1 MKEINAIRSTVCKRA
16 AAYVKAGMNRSAAFR
31 KAWAETAT
39 KAAELKQGDM
49 IEVVTYSTLWMQ
61 NVTVSARVMNVSR
74 FGSNV
79 SVMVMA
85 KECCKQTVKDV
96 FLPAASLVRKIA

>member
-1 MKEINAIRSTVCKRA
+1 MKEINAIRSTVCKKA

-31 KAWAETAT
+31 RAWAETAT

-49 IEVVTYSTLWMQ
+49 IEIVTYSTLWLK
-61 NVTVSARVMNVSR
+61 NITVPARVMDVTR

-79 SVMVMA
+79 SIMVMA
-85 KECCKQTVKDV
+85 KEYCKRTTKNV

>member
-1 MKEINAIRSTVCKRA
+1 MKEINAIRSTVCKKA
-16 AAYVKAGMNRSAAFR
+16 AAYIKSGMNRGAAFR

-49 IEVVTYSTLWMQ
+49 IEIVTYSTLWMK
-61 NVTVSARVMNVSR
+61 NITVPARVMDVTR

-85 KECCKQTVKDV
+85 KEYCKQTVQDV
-96 FLPAASLVRKIA
+96 FLPTAYQVRKIA

>member
-1 MKEINAIRSTVCKRA
+1 MKEITTIRSTVCKKA
-16 AAYVKAGMNRSAAFR
+16 AAYIKSGMNRGAAFR

-49 IEVVTYSTLWMQ
+49 IEIVTYSTLWMK
-61 NVTVSARVMNVSR
+61 NITVPACVMDVNR

-85 KECCKQTVKDV
+85 KEYCKQTVQDV
-96 FLPAASLVRKIA
+96 FLPADSLVRKIA

>member
-1 MKEINAIRSTVCKRA
+1 MKEINAIRSTVCKKA
-16 AAYVKAGMNRSAAFR
+16 AAYIKSGMNRGAAFR

-39 KAAELKQGDM
+39 KATELKQGDM
-49 IEVVTYSTLWMQ
+49 IEIVTYSTLWMK
-61 NVTVSARVMNVSR
+61 NITVPACVMDVTR

-85 KECCKQTVKDV
+85 KEYCKQTVQDV
-96 FLPAASLVRKIA
+96 FLPAAYQVRKIA

>member
-49 IEVVTYSTLWMQ
+49 IEIVTYSTLWMK
-61 NVTVSARVMNVSR
+61 NITVPARVMDVTR

-85 KECCKQTVKDV
+85 KEYCKQTVQDV
-96 FLPAASLVRKIA
+96 FLPATYQVRKIA

>member
-31 KAWAETAT
+31 RAWAETAA

-49 IEVVTYSTLWMQ
+49 IEIVTYSTAWMK

-85 KECCKQTVKDV
+85 KECCKQTVQDV
-96 FLPAASLVRKIA
+96 FLPAASLVRKVA

>member
-1 MKEINAIRSTVCKRA
+1 MKEINAIRSTVCKKA

-49 IEVVTYSTLWMQ
+49 IEVVTYSTAWMK
-61 NVTVSARVMNVSR
+61 NITVPACVMNVSR

-85 KECCKQTVKDV
+85 KECCKQTVQDV
-96 FLPAASLVRKIA
+96 FLPAASMVRKVA

>member
-1 MKEINAIRSTVCKRA
+1 MKEINAIRSTVCKKA
-16 AAYVKAGMNRSAAFR
+16 AAYIKSGMNRGAAFR

-39 KAAELKQGDM
+39 KATELKQGDM
-49 IEVVTYSTLWMQ
+49 IEIVTYSTLWMK
-61 NVTVSARVMNVSR
+61 NITVPARVMDVTR

-85 KECCKQTVKDV
+85 KEYCKQTVQDV
-96 FLPAASLVRKIA
+96 FLPAAYQVRKIA

>member
-1 MKEINAIRSTVCKRA
+1 MKEINAICSTVCKKA

-39 KAAELKQGDM
+39 KAAELKTGDV
-49 IEVVTYSTLWMQ
+49 IEVTIYSMLWMK
-61 NVTVSARVMNVSR
+61 NVNVPARVMDVTR

-79 SVMVMA
+79 SVMVTA
-85 KECCKQTVKDV
+85 KEYCKQTVKDV
-96 FLPAASLVRKIA
+96 FLPAAFLVRKIA

>member
-1 MKEINAIRSTVCKRA
+1 MKEINAIRSTVCKKA

-31 KAWAETAT
+31 RAWAETAT
-39 KAAELKQGDM
+39 KAEALRRGDM
-49 IEVVTYSTLWMQ
+49 IEVSAYSAIACRFVTLP
-61 NVTVSARVMNVSR
+61 ARVMNVSR

-85 KECCKQTVKDV
+85 KEHCNEFVKDV
-96 FLPAASLVRKIA
+96 FLPAASLVRKVA

>member
-1 MKEINAIRSTVCKRA
+1 MKEINAIRSTVCKKA
-16 AAYVKAGMNRSAAFR
+16 AAYVKAGMSRSAAFR
-31 KAWAETAT
+31 RAWAETAT

-49 IEVVTYSTLWMQ
+49 IEIVTYSTAWMK
-61 NVTVSARVMNVSR
+61 NITVSARVMNVSG

-85 KECCKQTVKDV
+85 KECCKQTVQDV
-96 FLPAASLVRKIA
+96 FLPATSLVRKVA

>member
-1 MKEINAIRSTVCKRA
+1 M
-16 AAYVKAGMNRSAAFR
+16 
-31 KAWAETAT
+31 
-39 KAAELKQGDM
+39 AAELKQGDM
-49 IEVVTYSTLWMQ
+49 IEIVTYSTLWMK
-61 NVTVSARVMNVSR
+61 NIAVPARVMDVTR

-85 KECCKQTVKDV
+85 KEYCKQTVQDV

>member
-1 MKEINAIRSTVCKRA
+1 MKEITTIRSTVCKKA
-16 AAYVKAGMNRSAAFR
+16 AAYVKAGMNRGAAFR

-39 KAAELKQGDM
+39 KAAELKAGDM
-49 IEVVTYSTLWMQ
+49 IEVTIYSVLWMK
-61 NVTVSARVMNVSR
+61 NVNVPARVMDVTR

-85 KECCKQTVKDV
+85 KEYCKQTVQDV
-96 FLPAASLVRKIA
+96 FLPADSLVRKIA